1 MADERGY
8 GSLQTGDNGSSSVM
22 GRANPQPEPDEHTK
36 LLPDDVH
43 TGYEVQRAI
52 EGHANFHRL
61 GWKRLTVVS
70 IVEAIALG
78 ALSLPQAFAVLGM
91 IPGIVITIGMGI
103 VAIYTSYIIGAVKI
117 KFPSVAHYGDIGQ
130 LLMGDFGYWLFSA
143 IFVFQLTLS
152 VGSHCLTG
160 MIAFANITESSMC
173 ALVFG
178 GVSAVILL
186 LLAIP
191 PTFADVAILGYIDF
205 VSIILAIGVTM
216 VGTGIQQAQMPG
228 GLAASDWSYWPAE
241 SVTFPKAAVAIS
253 NIVFA
258 YAFAGALPSFMN
270 EMHTPKDYVKSI
282 TALGVIE
289 ISIYVLT
296 GSIIYAF
303 VGQDVQSPALLSAG
317 PVVSKIAFGIALP
330 VIFISG
336 SINTTVVARFIH
348 SRIYRDSV
356 VQYVNTVKGWVTWLA
371 LVIAITAI
379 AWVIAES
386 IPFFS
391 ELMAI
396 SAALLVSGM
405 SFYFPPVMWL
415 LLLKDGDLQ
424 DRKNVWHAVC
434 NLGCFFIG
442 VTVLVCGVYA
452 SIVELSGPITT
463 PPATNATES
472 FPSLV
477 QLPSASDA
485 NSLPPDESVYFN
497 LRPSPPRL
505 PAWLETFVDPPTEF
519 VDQRPVTS
527 QETAFTPFTGM
538 LQNASSIQW
547 DTDLDAQVPN
557 WLAGDDF
564 DLNALNSSVLASAIN
579 DIPLLVCN
587 DDDISLL
594 SPHGQSIN
602 FDEYHEEYHIR
613 RHWFSFI
620 PAGDT
625 GHVTPD
631 LMPVHT
637 EVDDQY
643 REGLSR
649 CLQQR
654 VLSEP
659 LPSTEFLVS
668 LCHVP
673 NYRTGS

>member
-8 GSLQTGDNGSSSVM
+8 GSFHPGDNSPSPVIGCAS
-22 GRANPQPEPDEHTK
+22 PQPQADENTK
-36 LLPDDVH
+36 LLSNDGDA
-43 TGYEVQRAI
+43 GFEDQRVI

-91 IPGIVITIGMGI
+91 IPGIVICIGMGI

-130 LLMGDFGYWLFSA
+130 LMMGSFGYWLFSV

-160 MIAFANITESSMC
+160 MIAFANITESTIC

-178 GVSAVILL
+178 GISAVILL

-191 PTFADVAILGYIDF
+191 PTFADVAILGYVDF

-228 GLAASDWSYWPAE
+228 GLASSDWSYWPAE
-241 SVTFPKAAVAIS
+241 DVTFPKAAVAIS

-317 PVVSKIAFGIALP
+317 PVMSKIAFGIALP

-336 SINTTVVARFIH
+336 SINTTVVCRFIH
-348 SRIYRDSV
+348 TRIYRDSV

-371 LVIAITAI
+371 LVIAVTLI
-379 AWVIAES
+379 AWIVAES

-415 LLLKDGDLQ
+415 LLLKDGNWH

-434 NLGCFFIG
+434 NLVCFLIG
-442 VTVLVCGVYA
+442 IAVLGGGVYA
-452 SIVELSGPITT
+452 SIFEL
-463 PPATNATES
+463 
-472 FPSLV
+472 V
-477 QLPSASDA
+477 
-485 NSLPPDESVYFN
+485 
-497 LRPSPPRL
+497 
-505 PAWLETFVDPPTEF
+505 
-519 VDQRPVTS
+519 
-527 QETAFTPFTGM
+527 
-538 LQNASSIQW
+538 
-547 DTDLDAQVPN
+547 
-557 WLAGDDF
+557 
-564 DLNALNSSVLASAIN
+564 SSVKSVS
-579 DIPLLVCN
+579 IPSC
-587 DDDISLL
+587 
-594 SPHGQSIN
+594 
-602 FDEYHEEYHIR
+602 
-613 RHWFSFI
+613 
-620 PAGDT
+620 
-625 GHVTPD
+625 
-631 LMPVHT
+631 
-637 EVDDQY
+637 
-643 REGLSR
+643 
-649 CLQQR
+649 
-654 VLSEP
+654 
-659 LPSTEFLVS
+659 
-668 LCHVP
+668 
-673 NYRTGS
+673 

>member
-8 GSLQTGDNGSSSVM
+8 GSLQTGDNGSTPMM
-22 GRANPQPEPDEHTK
+22 GRAEPDEHTK

-43 TGYEVQRAI
+43 TGYEVQRAL

-130 LLMGDFGYWLFSA
+130 LLMGDFGYWLYSA
-143 IFVFQLTLS
+143 VFVIQMTLS

-191 PTFADVAILGYIDF
+191 PTFADVAILGYVDF

-216 VGTGIQQAQMPG
+216 VGTGIQQAHMPG
-228 GLAASDWSYWPAE
+228 GLAASDWSYWPTE
-241 SVTFPKAAVAIS
+241 DVTFPKAAVAIS

-348 SRIYRDSV
+348 TRIYRDSV

-371 LVIAITAI
+371 LVFAITAI
-379 AWVIAES
+379 AWVVAES

-415 LLLKDGDLQ
+415 LLLKDGDWH
-424 DRKNVWHAVC
+424 DRKNIWHAVC
-434 NLGCFFIG
+434 NLGCFIIG

-452 SIVELSGPITT
+452 SIVELVSR
-463 PPATNATES
+463 TNLES
-472 FPSLV
+472 TF
-477 QLPSASDA
+477 QLA
-485 NSLPPDESVYFN
+485 NMGKQIRKFQDGNIGSPFSCSV
-497 LRPSPPRL
+497 
-505 PAWLETFVDPPTEF
+505 
-519 VDQRPVTS
+519 
-527 QETAFTPFTGM
+527 
-538 LQNASSIQW
+538 
-547 DTDLDAQVPN
+547 
-557 WLAGDDF
+557 
-564 DLNALNSSVLASAIN
+564 
-579 DIPLLVCN
+579 
-587 DDDISLL
+587 
-594 SPHGQSIN
+594 GQ
-602 FDEYHEEYHIR
+602 
-613 RHWFSFI
+613 
-620 PAGDT
+620 
-625 GHVTPD
+625 
-631 LMPVHT
+631 
-637 EVDDQY
+637 
-643 REGLSR
+643 
-649 CLQQR
+649 
-654 VLSEP
+654 
-659 LPSTEFLVS
+659 
-668 LCHVP
+668 
-673 NYRTGS
+673 